1 MTLAEAARRRDFT
14 INAISWD
21 PLTGEYED
29 PCGGLADLERRC
41 FAQSTCARSATTVS
55 AC

>member
-29 PCGGLADLERRC
+29 PCGGLADLERQVLR
-41 FAQSTCARSATTVS
+41 AVDLRSATTVS